1 MSEMDGHRPEGMPP
15 QADRGAVAQVAVAD
29 GRDPLPAAPTPP
41 ASADNC
47 IEIRG
52 LSKHYG
58 ALKAVDDMTLDIP
71 SGSVYG
77 LIGPNGAGKSTTFSV
92 LAGLLKPS
100 SGTASVLGIDPVTKP
115 REVKKR
121 LGYMPDVLGHYDG
134 LKVHEYL
141 HFFASTYGLPRKS
154 IGDLVGDLLEL
165 VDLTVKRESMVNEL
179 SRGMKQRLSLARSL
193 VHDPGVLIL
202 DEPASGL
209 DPRARIDLRVLIQQL
224 NQMGKTL
231 VISSHILSELEEMCS
246 EVAILEAGRVLASG
260 TPQSI
265 TGSFEAGRQVR
276 IEFLGGSVE
285 TISVADEAE
294 QAALLRRLVV
304 EEGRDIVEFS
314 VDKSGLEEI
323 FMQVTKG
330 IVQ

>member
-141 HFFASTYGLPRKS
+141 HFFASTNGLPRKS

-193 VHDPGVLIL
+193 VYEIGR
-202 DEPASGL
+202 ASC
-209 DPRARIDLRVLIQQL
+209 RERV
-224 NQMGKTL
+224 
-231 VISSHILSELEEMCS
+231 
-246 EVAILEAGRVLASG
+246 
-260 TPQSI
+260 
-265 TGSFEAGRQVR
+265 
-276 IEFLGGSVE
+276 
-285 TISVADEAE
+285 
-294 QAALLRRLVV
+294 
-304 EEGRDIVEFS
+304 
-314 VDKSGLEEI
+314 
-323 FMQVTKG
+323 
-330 IVQ
+330 